1 MWGGAM
7 TATDAFLDAD
17 WATSASTANK
27 DNTAPIIVCFFCGK
41 FLDQISSPQ
50 QDTGHFFHA

>member
-1 MWGGAM
+1 MMA
-7 TATDAFLDAD
+7 ADAFLDAD

-27 DNTAPIIVCFFCGK
+27 DNTEPIIVCFFCGT

-50 QDTGHFFHA
+50 QGT